1 MATTTPKQSFLQDDG
16 QDWRKKLETY
26 AADKTAAQTEYDRA
40 QQVQRY
46 KSALGDTEGA
56 NSAKTWGEQVST
68 AGGLNLSQPNAA
80 SYGALDNYSKQA
92 AALQQRE
99 QFSYDP
105 NTDVNWQ
112 TGLAQIQQ
120 QAKVAGNNAMVSMG
134 ARGIGNSSA
143 AVDRGN
149 QIQQQAATQAT
160 TQLLPQLFQQAYG
173 RWKDKQQLSQQDFQ
187 NAGSVLDATNSLY
200 QQGVTNDLA
209 QRNAANAEKGANWQA
224 YLDSV
229 GLTQNLGTGPK
240 NDWSLLGGTD
250 GTPTAQKQQYN
261 EQFAYQQAR
270 DAIADKQ
277 YQQKFDE
284 DVRQFGLSF
293 ALQQAQLAGQL
304 ANQGADNSIARDRLN
319 WEMNPNNPDNMYK
332 SYQAGGGT
340 SSGKLT
346 ANQLLSSVRKTYT
359 DPINNAITSDPAKR
373 EQMFLNVVDSG
384 LSDSETD
391 QILLSLG
398 MTKAEIDALVNKN
411 FGK

>member
-1 MATTTPKQSFLQDDG
+1 MATIKPSFLQDDG

-26 AADKTAAQTEYDRA
+26 AADKTAAQTEYDRS

-46 KSALGDTEGA
+46 KSALGDNEGA
-56 NSAKTWGEQVST
+56 NAAKTWGEQVST

-80 SYGALDNYSKQA
+80 SHGALERYGKLADA
-92 AALQQRE
+92 MQQRE

-160 TQLLPQLFQQAYG
+160 TQLLPQLFQQAYS
-173 RWKDKQQLSQQDFQ
+173 RWKDKQSLQQQDFQ

-200 QQGVTNDLA
+200 QQSVTNDLA

-240 NDWSLLGGTD
+240 SDWRLLGGTD
-250 GTPTAQKQQYN
+250 GAPTAQRQQYN

-284 DVRQFGLSF
+284 DVRQFGLNY
-293 ALQQAQLAGQL
+293 ALQQAQVAGQL
-304 ANQGADNSIARDRLN
+304 ANQGADNSLARDRLN

-332 SYQAGGGT
+332 TYQAGGGT

-346 ANQLLSSVRKTYT
+346 ANQLLSSIRKTYT
-359 DPINNAITSDPAKR
+359 DPLYNKITADPKQR
-373 EQMFLNVVDSG
+373 EQMFFNVVDSG

-398 MTKAEIDALVNKN
+398 MTKTEIESYLKKYTGN
-411 FGK
+411 